1 MLNIILI
8 YKKGIYR
15 RSGIYTR
22 LVVKLSVYYIKSLS
36 PFEKRRSTAS
46 SPVSTL

>member
-1 MLNIILI
+1 MLNIALT
-8 YKKGIYR
+8 YEEGIYR

-22 LVVKLSVYYIKSLS
+22 LITKLSVYYIKPLS
-36 PFEKRRSTAS
+36 PFEKGRSTVS

>member
-1 MLNIILI
+1 MLNKVLI

-22 LVVKLSVYYIKSLS
+22 LVVKLSIYYIKPLP
-36 PFEKRRSTAS
+36 PFENGRSITS